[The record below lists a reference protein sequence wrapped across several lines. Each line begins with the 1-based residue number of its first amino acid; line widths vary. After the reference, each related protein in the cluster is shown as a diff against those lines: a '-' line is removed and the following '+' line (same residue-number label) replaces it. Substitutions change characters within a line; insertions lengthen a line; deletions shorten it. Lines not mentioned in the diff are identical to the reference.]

1 MRHDQRIVE
10 RMNTRAKDIA
20 LRLRG
25 HSTGAGYLCRCPV
38 PRHGKGRGD
47 LRPSLAVSDGDRGLI
62 YHCFAGCDPADV
74 RAEIDKLDLSAPPP
88 AAEKPGAPVGSK
100 NRTTTE
106 GARAIWRAARPVAG
120 TVAETYLQARGFRIA
135 PPPTIRFLPGYP
147 YSRRERFPCL
157 VAAVQ
162 APSREIVAVQL
173 TFLHPGG
180 RRKADVEEPRRT
192 IGPLGA
198 GALRLGP
205 AGNHLGLAEG
215 FETAWA
221 AMLMRAVPT
230 WATLGT
236 ERLLKIALPES
247 VKRVTVFADNDAPGI
262 AFANRFAA
270 AHSRLL
276 VDVATPAAG
285 AEDFAAEYEDLA
297 LAS

>member
-1 MRHDQRIVE
+1 MSL
-10 RMNTRAKDIA
+10 TAKDIA

-38 PRHGKGRGD
+38 PHHGKGRGD
-47 LRPSLAVSDGDRGLI
+47 LRPSLALSDGDRGLV
-62 YHCFAGCDPADV
+62 YHCFAGCAPADV
-74 RAEIDKLDLSAPPP
+74 RAQIDKLDLSAPLPP
-88 AAEKPGAPVGSK
+88 AERAAPATSK
-100 NRTTTE
+100 NRTTSE

-120 TVAETYLQARGFRIA
+120 AIAETYLQARGFRAA

-157 VAAVQ
+157 VAAAQ

-198 GALRLGP
+198 GALRLAP
-205 AGNHLGLAEG
+205 VANHLGIAEG

-236 ERLLKIALPES
+236 ERLLKIAIPAS
-247 VKRVTVFADNDAPGI
+247 VKRVTVFADPDAPGI
-262 AFANRFAA
+262 ACANRFAA
-270 AHSRLL
+270 AHPRLL
-276 VDVATPAAG
+276 VDIATPETG
-285 AEDFAAEYEDLA
+285 AEDFAAEYEDRQLA